1 MLKSQSLLLTAR
13 AKSAAFINNFQLQ
26 QHTLFKSSQLQQQ
39 HTLFKNFPQL
49 HVFNTFQQRTLHTA
63 ISKCSKND
71 VFKEKNPMRYYEI
84 LGMQFSKK
92 AQREPVVTVDYE
104 EIFTKKKLTKK
115 FRATDSI
122 DLADVSTIDANVKEV
137 EKDGSVVFE
146 NETTAESIRAPV
158 RYLDQMGFD
167 RRWLQEGLSGLL
179 VRIDEEEDNFV
190 IKVVLPHQ
198 MSVVV
203 SETASPDSD
212 VSVKK
217 AILEN
222 GIEVKVP
229 GKIAEGDTIRIKPL
243 TLEFVSKVDDDE

>member
-1 MLKSQSLLLTAR
+1 
-13 AKSAAFINNFQLQ
+13 
-26 QHTLFKSSQLQQQ
+26 
-39 HTLFKNFPQL
+39 
-49 HVFNTFQQRTLHTA
+49 
-63 ISKCSKND
+63 
-71 VFKEKNPMRYYEI
+71 MRYYEI